1 VANRSGTGALRTPR
15 EAGLGWGLR
24 IVVAAV
30 GVILLAPTVVVI
42 PTSFSG
48 GRAFEFPPKS
58 WSWRWYAEFFGSD
71 AWMSSLLTSLKIGLL
86 VAVVATTVGI
96 AAAVGLD
103 RSHFFGR
110 GSLRS
115 LVMAPMIIP
124 GIVVAVAVY
133 SVFLRWQIN
142 GTVIGFVLAHT
153 VLALPFVVTSV
164 STSLAGY
171 DRTVDIASASL
182 GASMLTTFR
191 RITVPLLAPGVLS
204 GFVFA
209 FVTSFDE
216 IVVALFL
223 QTPDIRTLP
232 VQMYDAITLEIDPTI
247 AAASSLIVVVT
258 TIILLLPQLAR
269 RPRSTP

>member
-1 VANRSGTGALRTPR
+1 VANQPVKSALRARR
-15 EAGLGWGLR
+15 EGGPGWGLR
-24 IVVAAV
+24 IVVTLV
-30 GVILLAPTVVVI
+30 GVMLLAPTLVVI

-48 GRAFEFPPKS
+48 GQAFEFPPKS
-58 WSWRWYAEFFGSD
+58 WSWRWYGEFFGSG
-71 AWMSSLLTSLKIGLL
+71 AWMSSLVTSLKIGLL
-86 VAVVATTVGI
+86 VAVVATVLGV
-96 AAAVGLD
+96 AAALGLD
-103 RSHFFGR
+103 RSRFFGR
-110 GSLRS
+110 GSLRA
-115 LVMAPMIIP
+115 LVMAPMIMP
-124 GIVVAVAVY
+124 GIVVAIAVY
-133 SVFLRWQIN
+133 AVFLRWQLN

-171 DRTVDIASASL
+171 DRTVEIASASL
-182 GASMLTTFR
+182 GAPTLTTFR

-216 IVVALFL
+216 VVVALFL

-232 VQMYDAITLEIDPTI
+232 VQMYDSITLEIDPTI

-258 TIILLLPQLAR
+258 TIILLIPQFAR
-269 RPRSTP
+269 RQRSAS